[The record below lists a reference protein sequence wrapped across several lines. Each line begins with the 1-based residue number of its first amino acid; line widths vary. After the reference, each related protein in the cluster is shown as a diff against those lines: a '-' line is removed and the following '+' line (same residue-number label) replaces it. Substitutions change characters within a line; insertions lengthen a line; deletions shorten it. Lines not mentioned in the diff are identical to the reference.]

1 MAEEE
6 KVPQEDSSSEETKKN
21 KKKVIIGVSIV
32 VALIIIFIIVLLLLL
47 GSCTHRHTMIY
58 HPAVE
63 PTCDTPGS
71 VQYWH
76 CDECGNDYLDEKGHE
91 RIDDV
96 TIDILPH
103 IPVVDQ
109 GIPADCENDGLTEG
123 SHCATCGE
131 VIVAQE
137 VIPAL
142 GHEIGTFTRV
152 SNPTCTQTGLETS
165 VCTRCGETIERII
178 PATGHTEEVIPGT
191 PATCTETGLSEGVLC
206 SVCGAVLVEQEVVPA
221 KGHTYGETVVIE
233 EASCLRNGKQESVCK
248 DCGETITE
256 IIPALGHDRVY
267 ESDVEPTCE
276 TPGRTGR
283 VVCDRCGMVLEEGE
297 TIPPLGHEIEGD
309 ECINCGKEACMD
321 LEFEIS
327 LDESYYILVGL
338 GDCSDTHIL
347 VPDVYDDGENGEHP
361 VKSIKIEA
369 FSSKKNGVAKAEQI
383 VTISFPDSIEDI
395 GNDAFRG
402 CSNLVS
408 VTFGRGVWMIGS
420 NAFGGCDSLTA
431 VQFRGDTSDWRVS
444 TTLTDTVGT
453 SIDPA
458 VLSSPSRAA
467 ELFTETYASYI
478 WWLGTSGYSR
488 FRL

>member
-21 KKKVIIGVSIV
+21 KKKVIIGVCIV
-32 VALIIIFIIVLLLLL
+32 VALIVIFIIVLLLLL

-191 PATCTETGLSEGVLC
+191 PATCTETGFSEGVCC

-233 EASCLRNGKQESVCK
+233 EASCLRNGKRESVCK

-256 IIPALGHDRVY
+256 IIPALSHDHVY
-267 ESDVEPTCE
+267 EPAIEPTCE

-458 VLSSPSRAA
+458 VLNSPSQAA

>member
-6 KVPQEDSSSEETKKN
+6 KVPQGDSSSEETQKN
-21 KKKVIIGVSIV
+21 KKKVIIGVCIV
-32 VALIIIFIIVLLLLL
+32 VALIVIFIIVLLLLL

-103 IPVVDQ
+103 VPVIDFGVAP
-109 GIPADCENDGLTEG
+109 GCESEGLTEG

-142 GHEIGTFTRV
+142 GHETKTFTRV

-165 VCTRCGETIERII
+165 VCPRCGETIERVI
-178 PATGHTEEVIPGT
+178 PATGHTEEVLPGT
-191 PATCTETGLSEGVLC
+191 PATCTETGLSDGVRC
-206 SVCGAVLVEQEVVPA
+206 SVCDAVLVAQETIPA

-233 EASCLRNGKQESVCK
+233 EASCISDGKQESVCV
-248 DCGETITE
+248 DCGKTVTE
-256 IIPALGHDRVY
+256 RIPALGHDPVY
-267 ESDVEPTCE
+267 EPAIEATCE
-276 TPGRTGR
+276 TSGRTGR

-327 LDESYYILVGL
+327 LDESYYILIGL
-338 GDCSDTHIL
+338 GKCTHTHIL

-408 VTFGRGVWMIGS
+408 VMFGRGVWMIGS

-458 VLSSPSRAA
+458 VLSSPSQAA

>member
-6 KVPQEDSSSEETKKN
+6 KVPQGDSSSEETKKN
-21 KKKVIIGVSIV
+21 KKKVIIGVCIV
-32 VALIIIFIIVLLLLL
+32 VALIVIFIIVLLLLL

-103 IPVVDQ
+103 VPVTDLGVAP
-109 GIPADCENDGLTEG
+109 GCESEGLTEG

-142 GHEIGTFTRV
+142 GHEMGTFTRV

-321 LEFEIS
+321 LEFKIGN
-327 LDESYYILVGL
+327 DGSYYILIGL

-361 VKSIKIEA
+361 VKSIEIEA

>member
-142 GHEIGTFTRV
+142 GHEMGTFTRV

-327 LDESYYILVGL
+327 EDGSYYILIGL

>member
-6 KVPQEDSSSEETKKN
+6 KVPQGDSSSEETQKN
-21 KKKVIIGVSIV
+21 KKKVIIGVCIV
-32 VALIIIFIIVLLLLL
+32 VALIVIFIIVLLLLL

-103 IPVVDQ
+103 VPVIDFGVAP
-109 GIPADCENDGLTEG
+109 GCESEGLTEG

-142 GHEIGTFTRV
+142 GHEMGTFTRV

-191 PATCTETGLSEGVLC
+191 PATCTEAGLSDGVRC
-206 SVCGAVLVEQEVVPA
+206 SVCGAVLVAQEAIPA

-233 EASCLRNGKQESVCK
+233 EASCLRDGKQESVCK
-248 DCGETITE
+248 DCGETVTE

-267 ESDVEPTCE
+267 ESDVEATCE

-327 LDESYYILVGL
+327 LDESYYILIGL
-338 GDCSDTHIL
+338 GKCTDTHIL

-361 VKSIKIEA
+361 VKSIEIEA

>member
-142 GHEIGTFTRV
+142 GHETETFTRV

-165 VCTRCGETIERII
+165 VCTRCGETIERVI
-178 PATGHTEEVIPGT
+178 PATGHTEEIIPGT

-233 EASCLRNGKQESVCK
+233 EASCLRNGKQESVCA
-248 DCGETITE
+248 DCGETVTE
-256 IIPALGHDRVY
+256 RIPALGHDRVY
-267 ESDVEPTCE
+267 EPAIEATCE
-276 TPGRTGR
+276 TSGRTGR

-327 LDESYYILVGL
+327 LDESYYILIGL
-338 GDCSDTHIL
+338 GKCTDTHIL

-478 WWLGTSGYSR
+478 WWLGTSGDSR

>member
-6 KVPQEDSSSEETKKN
+6 KVPQGDSSSEETQKN
-21 KKKVIIGVSIV
+21 KKKVIIGVCVV
-32 VALIIIFIIVLLLLL
+32 VALIVIFIIVLLLLL

>member
-21 KKKVIIGVSIV
+21 KKKVIIGVCIV
-32 VALIIIFIIVLLLLL
+32 VALIVIFIIVLLLLL

-191 PATCTETGLSEGVLC
+191 PATCTETGLSDGVRC
-206 SVCGAVLVEQEVVPA
+206 SVCGAVLVAQEEISA

-233 EASCLRNGKQESVCK
+233 EASCLSDGKQESVCV
-248 DCGETITE
+248 DCGETVTE
-256 IIPALGHDRVY
+256 KIPALGHDRVY
-267 ESDVEPTCE
+267 EPAIEATCE
-276 TPGRTGR
+276 TSGRTGR
-283 VVCDRCGMVLEEGE
+283 VVCGRCGMEIEGGE

-361 VKSIKIEA
+361 VKSIEIEA

-431 VQFRGDTSDWRVS
+431 VQFRGDTSDWRVR

>member
-142 GHEIGTFTRV
+142 GHEMGTFTRV

-165 VCTRCGETIERII
+165 VCTRCGETIERVI
-178 PATGHTEEVIPGT
+178 PATGHTEEVLPGT
-191 PATCTETGLSEGVLC
+191 PATCTEAGLSEGVLC

-233 EASCLRNGKQESVCK
+233 EASCLRNGKQESVCA
-248 DCGETITE
+248 DCGETVTE
-256 IIPALGHDRVY
+256 RIPALGHDRVY
-267 ESDVEPTCE
+267 EPAIEATCE
-276 TPGRTGR
+276 TSGRTGR

-327 LDESYYILVGL
+327 LDESYYILIGL
-338 GDCSDTHIL
+338 GKCTDTHIL

-478 WWLGTSGYSR
+478 WWLGTSGDSR
-488 FRL
+488 

>member
-6 KVPQEDSSSEETKKN
+6 KVPQGDSSSEETQKN
-21 KKKVIIGVSIV
+21 KKKVIIGVCVV
-32 VALIIIFIIVLLLLL
+32 VALIVIFIIVLLLLL

-103 IPVVDQ
+103 VPVIDFGVAP
-109 GIPADCENDGLTEG
+109 GCESEGLTEG

-165 VCTRCGETIERII
+165 VCTRCGETIERVI
-178 PATGHTEEVIPGT
+178 PATGHTEEVLPGT
-191 PATCTETGLSEGVLC
+191 PATCTEAGLSDGVRC
-206 SVCGAVLVEQEVVPA
+206 SVCGAVLVAQEAIPA

-233 EASCLRNGKQESVCK
+233 EASCLRDGKQESVCA
-248 DCGETITE
+248 DCGETVTE
-256 IIPALGHDRVY
+256 RIPALGHDRVY
-267 ESDVEPTCE
+267 EPAIEATCE
-276 TPGRTGR
+276 TSGRTGR

-327 LDESYYILVGL
+327 LDESYYILIGL
-338 GDCSDTHIL
+338 GKCTHTHIL

>member
-165 VCTRCGETIERII
+165 VCTRCGETIERVI

-191 PATCTETGLSEGVLC
+191 PATCTETGLSDGVRC
-206 SVCGAVLVEQEVVPA
+206 SVCGAVLVAQEVVPA

-233 EASCLRNGKQESVCK
+233 EASCLRDGKQESVCV
-248 DCGETITE
+248 DCGETVTE
-256 IIPALGHDRVY
+256 KIPALGHDRVY
-267 ESDVEPTCE
+267 EPAIEATCE

-297 TIPPLGHEIEGD
+297 SIPPLGHEIEGD

>member
-6 KVPQEDSSSEETKKN
+6 KVPQGDSSSEETQKN
-21 KKKVIIGVSIV
+21 KKKVIIGVCVV
-32 VALIIIFIIVLLLLL
+32 VALIVIFIIVLLLLL

-103 IPVVDQ
+103 VPVVDQ

-142 GHEIGTFTRV
+142 GHETKTFTRV

-165 VCTRCGETIERII
+165 VCTRCGETIERVI

-191 PATCTETGLSEGVLC
+191 PATCTETGLSDGVRC
-206 SVCGAVLVEQEVVPA
+206 SECDAVLVEQEEISA

-233 EASCLRNGKQESVCK
+233 EASCLSDGKQESVCV
-248 DCGETITE
+248 DCGETVTE
-256 IIPALGHDRVY
+256 KIPALGHDPV
-267 ESDVEPTCE
+267 SVPGVEPTCE

-283 VVCDRCGMVLEEGE
+283 VVCDRCGYPIEEGE
-297 TIPPLGHEIEGD
+297 ILPPLGHEIEGD

-361 VKSIKIEA
+361 VKSIEIEA

-431 VQFRGDTSDWRVS
+431 VQFRGDTSDWRVR

>member
-6 KVPQEDSSSEETKKN
+6 KVPQGDSSSEETQKN
-21 KKKVIIGVSIV
+21 KKKVIIGVCVV
-32 VALIIIFIIVLLLLL
+32 VALIVIFIIVLLLLL

-142 GHEIGTFTRV
+142 GHEMGTFTRV

-327 LDESYYILVGL
+327 LDESYYILIGL
-338 GDCSDTHIL
+338 GNCSDTHIL

>member
-142 GHEIGTFTRV
+142 GHEMGTFTRV

-206 SVCGAVLVEQEVVPA
+206 SVCGAVLVAQEEISA

-327 LDESYYILVGL
+327 LDESYYILIGL
-338 GDCSDTHIL
+338 GKCTHTHIL

>member
-1 MAEEE
+1 M
-6 KVPQEDSSSEETKKN
+6 
-21 KKKVIIGVSIV
+21 
-32 VALIIIFIIVLLLLL
+32 
-47 GSCTHRHTMIY
+47 
-58 HPAVE
+58 
-63 PTCDTPGS
+63 
-71 VQYWH
+71 
-76 CDECGNDYLDEKGHE
+76 
-91 RIDDV
+91 
-96 TIDILPH
+96 
-103 IPVVDQ
+103 
-109 GIPADCENDGLTEG
+109 
-123 SHCATCGE
+123 
-131 VIVAQE
+131 
-137 VIPAL
+137 
-142 GHEIGTFTRV
+142 
-152 SNPTCTQTGLETS
+152 
-165 VCTRCGETIERII
+165 
-178 PATGHTEEVIPGT
+178 
-191 PATCTETGLSEGVLC
+191 
-206 SVCGAVLVEQEVVPA
+206 
-221 KGHTYGETVVIE
+221 
-233 EASCLRNGKQESVCK
+233 
-248 DCGETITE
+248 DCGETVTE
-256 IIPALGHDRVY
+256 RIPALGHDRVY
-267 ESDVEPTCE
+267 EPAIEATCE
-276 TPGRTGR
+276 TSGRTGR

-321 LEFEIS
+321 LEFKIGN
-327 LDESYYILVGL
+327 DGSYYILIGL
-338 GDCSDTHIL
+338 GDCTDTHIL

-478 WWLGTSGYSR
+478 WWLGTRGYSR

>member
-103 IPVVDQ
+103 VPVVDQ

-165 VCTRCGETIERII
+165 VCTRCGETIERVI
-178 PATGHTEEVIPGT
+178 PATGHTEEVLPGT
-191 PATCTETGLSEGVLC
+191 PATCTEAGLSDGVRC
-206 SVCGAVLVEQEVVPA
+206 SVCGAVLVAQEAIPA

-233 EASCLRNGKQESVCK
+233 EASCISDGKQESVCV
-248 DCGETITE
+248 DCGKTVTE
-256 IIPALGHDRVY
+256 RIPALGHDPVY
-267 ESDVEPTCE
+267 EPAIEATCE

-361 VKSIKIEA
+361 VKSIEIEA

-431 VQFRGDTSDWRVS
+431 VQFRGDTSDWRVR

>member
-76 CDECGNDYLDEKGHE
+76 CDECGNDYRDEKGHE

-142 GHEIGTFTRV
+142 GHEMGTFTRV

-248 DCGETITE
+248 DCGETVTE
-256 IIPALGHDRVY
+256 RIPALGHDRVY
-267 ESDVEPTCE
+267 EPAIEATCE
-276 TPGRTGR
+276 TSGRTGR
-283 VVCDRCGMVLEEGE
+283 VVCDRCGMVLEEVE

-321 LEFEIS
+321 LEFEIGN
-327 LDESYYILVGL
+327 DGSYYILIGL
-338 GDCSDTHIL
+338 GKCTDTHIL
-347 VPDVYDDGENGEHP
+347 VPDVYDDGKNGEHP

>member
-361 VKSIKIEA
+361 VKSIEIEA

>member
-6 KVPQEDSSSEETKKN
+6 KVPQGDSSSEETQKN
-21 KKKVIIGVSIV
+21 KKKVIIGVCVV
-32 VALIIIFIIVLLLLL
+32 VALIVIFIIVLLLLL

-103 IPVVDQ
+103 VPVTDLGVAP
-109 GIPADCENDGLTEG
+109 GCESEGLTEG

-142 GHEIGTFTRV
+142 GHETKTFTRV

-165 VCTRCGETIERII
+165 VCTRCGETIERVI
-178 PATGHTEEVIPGT
+178 PATGHTEEVLPGT
-191 PATCTETGLSEGVLC
+191 PAPCTEAGLSAGARC
-206 SVCGAVLVEQEVVPA
+206 SVCGAVLVAQEAIPA

-233 EASCLRNGKQESVCK
+233 EASCLSDGKQESVCA
-248 DCGETITE
+248 DCGETVTE
-256 IIPALGHDRVY
+256 RIPALGHDRVY
-267 ESDVEPTCE
+267 EPAIEATCE
-276 TPGRTGR
+276 TSGRTGR

-327 LDESYYILVGL
+327 LDESYYILIGL
-338 GDCSDTHIL
+338 GKCTDTHIL

>member
-6 KVPQEDSSSEETKKN
+6 KVPQGDSSSEETQKN
-21 KKKVIIGVSIV
+21 KKKVIIGVCVV
-32 VALIIIFIIVLLLLL
+32 VALIVIFIIVLLLLL

-103 IPVVDQ
+103 VPVTDFGVAP
-109 GIPADCENDGLTEG
+109 GCESEGLTEG

-142 GHEIGTFTRV
+142 GHETKTFTRV

-165 VCTRCGETIERII
+165 VCTRCGETIERVI
-178 PATGHTEEVIPGT
+178 PATGHTEEVLPGT
-191 PATCTETGLSEGVLC
+191 PATCTETGLSDGVRC
-206 SVCGAVLVEQEVVPA
+206 SVCGAVLVAQEAIPA

-233 EASCLRNGKQESVCK
+233 EASCLRDGKQESVCA
-248 DCGETITE
+248 DCGETVTE
-256 IIPALGHDRVY
+256 AIPALGHDRVY
-267 ESDVEPTCE
+267 EPAIEATCE
-276 TPGRTGR
+276 TSGRTGR

-327 LDESYYILVGL
+327 LDESYYILIGL

-408 VTFGRGVWMIGS
+408 VTFGRGVWQIGS
-420 NAFGGCDSLTA
+420 NAFDGCDSLTA

-444 TTLTDTVGT
+444 TTLADTVGT

>member
-21 KKKVIIGVSIV
+21 KKKVIIGVCIV
-32 VALIIIFIIVLLLLL
+32 VALIVIFIIVLLLLL

-142 GHEIGTFTRV
+142 GHEMGTFTRV

-233 EASCLRNGKQESVCK
+233 EASCLRDGKQESVCA
-248 DCGETITE
+248 DCGETVTE
-256 IIPALGHDRVY
+256 RIPALGHDRVY
-267 ESDVEPTCE
+267 EPTIEATCE
-276 TPGRTGR
+276 TSGRTGR

-327 LDESYYILVGL
+327 LDESYYILIGL
-338 GDCSDTHIL
+338 GKCTDTHIL

-361 VKSIKIEA
+361 VKSIEIEA

-431 VQFRGDTSDWRVS
+431 VQFRGDTSDWRVR

>member
-206 SVCGAVLVEQEVVPA
+206 SVCGAVLVAQEAIPA

-233 EASCLRNGKQESVCK
+233 EASCLRDGKQESVCV
-248 DCGETITE
+248 DCGETVTE
-256 IIPALGHDRVY
+256 RIPALGHDRVY
-267 ESDVEPTCE
+267 EPAIEATCE
-276 TPGRTGR
+276 TSGRTGR

-327 LDESYYILVGL
+327 EDGSYYILIGL
-338 GDCSDTHIL
+338 GKCSDTHIL